1 MNMFFIEV
9 TCLTAFVIMMLV
21 SVFFDSGMFF
31 SIGAV
36 LSVIFTVFVIGAPVV
51 IAAIVA
57 HFKIVL
63 IGLILYFI
71 AGGLWSIFKWWRFNV
86 AVKNSYDEIISKNP
100 SLKMNNI
107 LYEIR
112 AYYMNKELTL
122 PPRASNM
129 KSTITLWI
137 VSWPWS
143 MVAWV
148 LGDFVMEICTSIY
161 KMLGNVY
168 DRITKSIFGDSFKFD

>member
-1 MNMFFIEV
+1 MFLIET
-9 TCLTAFVIMMLV
+9 TCLTVFVIMMLV
-21 SVFFDSGMFF
+21 SVFFDSGVYF

-36 LSVIFTVFVIGAPVV
+36 LSAIFTVFIIGAPVV
-51 IAAIVA
+51 IAAVIA
-57 HFKIVL
+57 NFKIVL

-86 AVKNSYDEIISKNP
+86 SIKNRYDEIIDSNP
-100 SLKMNNI
+100 SEKMSDI
-107 LYEIR
+107 LYSIR
-112 AYYMNKELTL
+112 VYYKNKDLTL
-122 PPRASNM
+122 PPRASKM
-129 KSTITLWI
+129 KTTITLWI

-143 MVAWV
+143 MIAWV